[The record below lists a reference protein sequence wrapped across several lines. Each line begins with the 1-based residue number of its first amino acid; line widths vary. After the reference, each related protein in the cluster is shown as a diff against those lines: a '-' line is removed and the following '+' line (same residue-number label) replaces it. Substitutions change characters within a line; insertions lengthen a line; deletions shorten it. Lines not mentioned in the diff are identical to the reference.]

1 MPPRRKKPVNASI
14 VKSNVQT
21 VVVKVGDTKK
31 KRRAPRR
38 RRPPAE
44 SDAIPMRQLPPVV
57 YQVPAQT
64 TGYVNQPPIMR
75 PEPAPVP
82 ITQRE
87 PVRIRA
93 PILEDIGIVGTEG
106 RGVEIIDVP
115 TKKEQLSELMTPIR
129 SSPVREST
137 TPSIT
142 GETAVGGLFAK
153 PSPPSQISASSTKT
167 ANVFPT
173 SPQPKSL
180 FDPVM
185 GASSPP
191 MVVSQ
196 DLQESE
202 PEPERPP
209 VGKVFRQSV
218 LNVKER
224 PTKKKSTYKNIT
236 QLRREYEIMSGDKSD
251 LKGLTRKELVSKI
264 KGLLQTT

>member
-38 RRPPAE
+38 RRAPAE

-87 PVRIRA
+87 PPRVSA

-115 TKKEQLSELMTPIR
+115 TKKEQLSELTE
-129 SSPVREST
+129 PVPKQAKARKVRDVPSAKSETFQFSDVYSESN
-137 TPSIT
+137 PLIKQAF
-142 GETAVGGLFAK
+142 G
-153 PSPPSQISASSTKT
+153 T
-167 ANVFPT
+167 ANILPSNEKEEFLPLTAPNYSGDAPSVP
-173 SPQPKSL
+173 
-180 FDPVM
+180 PVK
-185 GASSPP
+185 APR
-191 MVVSQ
+191 
-196 DLQESE
+196 
-202 PEPERPP
+202 RPP
-209 VGKVFRQSV
+209 RTQQQVRDDLEAEYQALTG
-218 LNVKER
+218 LPVKPAISNKE
-224 PTKKKSTYKNIT
+224 
-236 QLRREYEIMSGDKSD
+236 
-251 LKGLTRKELVSKI
+251 LKALIYAEKRGQKTRKGIGKLMGREV
-264 KGLLQTT
+264 